1 MLCRRLASSA
11 AASAAAAT
19 APAADVSPDHTLHNA
34 PIPPGDASTTDFGFS
49 RVPVEQKADL
59 VAEVFH
65 RVASKYDIMNDIMS
79 LGTHRLWKTRFVSNL
94 ALSEL
99 SRSSC
104 PMHIL
109 DVAGGT
115 GDIAFRCIEELSRWS
130 TVSVLQPRLSHR
142 VTICDINQSM
152 LDIGKRRATS
162 LGYLSP
168 QSPVQPSFLCADAQ
182 SLAMIPDASVDLY
195 TIAFGLRNVTDK
207 KAALAE
213 AHRVLRPGGRFM
225 CLEFSHVEQSML
237 SQLYDLWSFHCIPL
251 MGQLV
256 AADRAS
262 YQYLVESIRQFP
274 TQADLADMIRR
285 AGFSNVTWQ
294 NLSGG
299 IVAIHS
305 GYKPGP

>member
-1 MLCRRLASSA
+1 M
-11 AASAAAAT
+11 T
-19 APAADVSPDHTLHNA
+19 HT
-34 PIPPGDASTTDFGFS
+34 
-49 RVPVEQKADL
+49 R
-59 VAEVFH
+59 
-65 RVASKYDIMNDIMS
+65 
-79 LGTHRLWKTRFVSNL
+79 RFVSNL

-207 KAALAE
+207 KVQCNSLKIVVLLALQLSGLPGMNSTGSAGRG
-213 AHRVLRPGGRFM
+213 ASSVATGRTVHVPRVQP
-225 CLEFSHVEQSML
+225 
-237 SQLYDLWSFHCIPL
+237 
-251 MGQLV
+251 
-256 AADRAS
+256 
-262 YQYLVESIRQFP
+262 
-274 TQADLADMIRR
+274 RR
-285 AGFSNVTWQ
+285 AVH
-294 NLSGG
+294 
-299 IVAIHS
+299 AIAAV
-305 GYKPGP
+305 